1 MIRELRLSNADSVLL
16 MPSHVRVLSDVVVG
30 SQHVG
35 RLRASELCDVEVH
48 TALCP
53 SVCLS
58 VCLSVT
64 LWTDSVLL
72 MPSHVIVLSD
82 VVVGSQHVEL
92 RDVELQTAPCPSVCL
107 SHCG

>member
-1 MIRELRLSNADSVLL
+1 VLDQERLFTVIRELRLSNADSVLL

-58 VCLSVT
+58 VCHTV
-64 LWTDSVLL
+64 DRQR
-72 MPSHVIVLSD
+72 PAD
-82 VVVGSQHVEL
+82 
-92 RDVELQTAPCPSVCL
+92 A
-107 SHCG
+107 